1 MSDTTPPRPSFAAAL
16 FGVAAIF
23 LLATGIV
30 AVTVVAANDDDTV
43 DAAAA
48 PATEAAASVSLS
60 EFSIDPDAITV
71 GVNGDI
77 QVTNAGTV
85 EHNLAIEGEDVRTP
99 NLAAGDSATLSVG
112 DLAAGDYQ
120 IICEIPGHADSGM
133 RAALTI
139 SEEGA
144 TAVGDEHAGHGGG
157 ETSTTMDYQA
167 MT

>member
-60 EFSIDPDAITV
+60 EFSIDPDA
-71 GVNGDI
+71 
-77 QVTNAGTV
+77 
-85 EHNLAIEGEDVRTP
+85 
-99 NLAAGDSATLSVG
+99 
-112 DLAAGDYQ
+112 
-120 IICEIPGHADSGM
+120 
-133 RAALTI
+133 
-139 SEEGA
+139 
-144 TAVGDEHAGHGGG
+144 GHGRAQRRHRGHQRRHRRAQPRHRGRGRADAQPGG
-157 ETSTTMDYQA
+157 RRLRDPLGGRSRRR
-167 MT
+167 